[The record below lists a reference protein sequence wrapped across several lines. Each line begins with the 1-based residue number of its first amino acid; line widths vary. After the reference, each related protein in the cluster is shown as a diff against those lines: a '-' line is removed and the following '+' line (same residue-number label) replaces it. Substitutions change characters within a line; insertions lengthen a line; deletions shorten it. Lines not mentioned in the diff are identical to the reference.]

1 MVNEKVSAY
10 VSEVVEIVLRLF
22 LFSRH
27 FAKAMHDAHILR
39 VKAPGRLLILRI
51 VIHHGLNNTRAKLF
65 TNRDVFFAA
74 VDPCVGLLLSF
85 FVSFISLC
93 LGLGSKPA
101 NREDPLALPGH
112 E

>member
-1 MVNEKVSAY
+1 MINEKVSAY

-39 VKAPGRLLILRI
+39 VEAPGRLLILRI
-51 VIHHGLNNTRAKLF
+51 VIHHGLDNARAKLF
-65 TNRDVFFAA
+65 TNRDVFFAT
-74 VDPCVGLLLSF
+74 VDPCVGLLLGF
-85 FVSFISLC
+85 LVSFISLC
-93 LGLGSKPA
+93 LGLSSKPA
-101 NREDPLALPGH
+101 KREDPLALPGH

>member
-27 FAKAMHDAHILR
+27 LTKTMHDAHILR
-39 VKAPGRLLILRI
+39 VEAPGRLLILRI
-51 VIHHGLNNTRAKLF
+51 VIHHGLNNARTELF
-65 TNRDVFFAA
+65 TMRYVIFAA
-74 VDPCVGLLLSF
+74 VDPCVGLLLGF

-93 LGLGSKPA
+93 LGLSSEPA
-101 NREDPLALPGH
+101 KREDPLALPGH